1 MGSPVLDSGHRMQ
14 FPIFSFI
21 FLLVVNLGFCQQA
34 TVVEERSALDLVS
47 CITLLGAQAT
57 DLAPQEGI
65 LGIGVDAL
73 TAASCFKTALNTIR
87 GFLGLLGG
95 LGKGKGPF
103 NLGNGKGKGLFGLFG
118 DGKGK
123 WILRFWE
130 RWEREGKRK
139 GKRNL
144 RFWKGKRKGQ

>member
-95 LGKGKGPF
+95 LGKGKG
-103 NLGNGKGKGLFGLFG
+103 LFGLFG

-123 WILRFWE
+123 
-130 RWEREGKRK
+130 GK
-139 GKRNL
+139 GKGNG
-144 RFWKGKRKGQ
+144 FFDFGKDGKGKGKGKGKGIFDFGKGKGKGKGKW

>member
-1 MGSPVLDSGHRMQ
+1 MR
-14 FPIFSFI
+14 FSIISFT
-21 FLLVVNLGFCQQA
+21 FLLMAKLGFCQQA
-34 TVVEERSALDLVS
+34 PAVEERSGLDLVS

-65 LGIGVDAL
+65 LGLGVDAL

-103 NLGNGKGKGLFGLFG
+103 DLGKGKGKGLFGLFG

-123 WILRFWE
+123 
-130 RWEREGKRK
+130 GK
-139 GKRNL
+139 GKGKG
-144 RFWKGKRKGQ
+144 FFDFGKDGKGKGKGKGKGIFDFGYGKGKG